1 MKFSKRTKERFYKCT
16 AIVLCMVFIVPVQV
30 FADAKT
36 LSLMADSI
44 PTDSIPAEIPVARQL
59 PDDRMKVVLDED
71 EVTLIPADSLIRID
85 DIMTD
90 TVDLAATDS
99 ISAELLAQRIKA
111 RNDSIRK
118 DSLERAA
125 YGEIKV
131 FNPNPTRAVW
141 LSALFPGLGQIYNR
155 RYWKLPIIAGGYVGL
170 AYATSWNN
178 QMLKDYTRAYGDIT
192 DNDPNTKSYMDF
204 YPSTIREE
212 DLDMDWLENTLR
224 SRKDFYRRNRDL
236 CIICMVG
243 LYLVCIIDAYVDA
256 SLANFDISPNLSIK
270 LKPAAIGQPQ
280 TSNLPSLG
288 GAVSFEF

>member
-1 MKFSKRTKERFYKCT
+1 MRVKFSKKTKERFYKCV
-16 AIVLCMVFIVPVQV
+16 ALVLCMAFIVPIQA
-30 FADAKT
+30 FADAKV
-36 LSLMADSI
+36 LSRMADSI
-44 PTDSIPAEIPVARQL
+44 PADSIIHAAAPRQL
-59 PDDRMKVVLDED
+59 PGDRVKVVLDED
-71 EVTLIPADSLIRID
+71 EIAAIPADSISSLD
-85 DIMTD
+85 MLSD
-90 TVDLAATDS
+90 TVDIAAADS
-99 ISAELLAQRIKA
+99 ISSELLAQRIKA

-125 YGEIKV
+125 YGEVKI
-131 FNPNPTRAVW
+131 FNPDPTRAVW

-256 SLANFDISPNLSIK
+256 SLANFDISPDLSIK

-288 GAVSFEF
+288 GAVCFEF

>member
-1 MKFSKRTKERFYKCT
+1 M
-16 AIVLCMVFIVPVQV
+16 LCMVFIVPMQV
-30 FADAKT
+30 FADAKA

-44 PTDSIPAEIPVARQL
+44 PADSILSHETVVPRHL
-59 PDDRMKVVLDED
+59 PDDRLKVVLEED
-71 EVTLIPADSLIRID
+71 EVTLIPADSLSRID
-85 DIMTD
+85 MLTD
-90 TVDLAATDS
+90 TVDIAAADS

-111 RNDSIRK
+111 QNDSIRK

-125 YGEIKV
+125 YGEVKI

-141 LSALFPGLGQIYNR
+141 LSVLFPGLGQIYNR

-256 SLANFDISPNLSIK
+256 SLANFDISPDLSIK

>member
-1 MKFSKRTKERFYKCT
+1 MKFSKRTKECLYKCV
-16 AIVLCMVFIVPVQV
+16 ALVLCMAFIVPVQA
-30 FADAKT
+30 FADAKV
-36 LSLMADSI
+36 LSQM
-44 PTDSIPAEIPVARQL
+44 TDSIPADSIIHEAAPRQL
-59 PDDRMKVVLDED
+59 PGDRMKVVLDED
-71 EVTLIPADSLIRID
+71 EIVAVPADSISAID
-85 DIMTD
+85 MLTD
-90 TVDLAATDS
+90 TVDIAAADS
-99 ISAELLAQRIKA
+99 ISSELLAQRIKA

-125 YGEIKV
+125 YGEIKI
-131 FNPNPTRAVW
+131 FNPDPTRAVW

-256 SLANFDISPNLSIK
+256 SLANFDISPDLSIK

-288 GAVSFEF
+288 GAVSLEF